1 LISCLKYTGN
11 SQIKFARRQ
20 TIRETNFF
28 GGFYVR
34 EISLITYVMLILA
47 SYRLTHLIVFDKIT
61 EFIRRPFVKKV
72 QIETANGTTSKEVP
86 TSMFGYLLKCYW
98 CAGIWSA
105 ILLGGG
111 YLLFPRITFVFILI
125 FSIAGGQSIIETFV
139 GVNIKKVD
147 YYSDLKK
154 KE

>member
-1 LISCLKYTGN
+1 MRDISW
-11 SQIKFARRQ
+11 
-20 TIRETNFF
+20 
-28 GGFYVR
+28 
-34 EISLITYVMLILA
+34 ITYIMLILA

-61 EFIRRPFVKKV
+61 EFIRKPFVKKV
-72 QIETANGTTSKEVP
+72 EVKTEEGTKSKEVP

-98 CAGIWSA
+98 CAGVWSA
-105 ILLGGG
+105 ILLGGA
-111 YLLFPRITFVFILI
+111 YLLFPKVTFVFIFI

-147 YYSDLKK
+147 YYGGHEK

>member
-1 LISCLKYTGN
+1 
-11 SQIKFARRQ
+11 
-20 TIRETNFF
+20 
-28 GGFYVR
+28 
-34 EISLITYVMLILA
+34 MLILA

-61 EFIRRPFVKKV
+61 EFIRKPFVKKV
-72 QIETANGTTSKEVP
+72 EVKTKEGTKSKEVP

-98 CAGIWSA
+98 CAGVWSA
-105 ILLGGG
+105 ILLGGA
-111 YLLFPRITFVFILI
+111 YLLFPKVTFVFIFI

-147 YYSDLKK
+147 YYGGHEK

>member
-1 LISCLKYTGN
+1 MNDISGM
-11 SQIKFARRQ
+11 
-20 TIRETNFF
+20 
-28 GGFYVR
+28 
-34 EISLITYVMLILA
+34 TYIMLILA

-61 EFIRRPFVKKV
+61 EFIRKPFVKIVKV
-72 QIETANGTTSKEVP
+72 ETDAGTLTKEVP

-105 ILLGGG
+105 ILVGGA
-111 YLLFPRITFVFILI
+111 YLLFPKVTFVFILI

-147 YYSDLKK
+147 YYAELKK
-154 KE
+154 KD